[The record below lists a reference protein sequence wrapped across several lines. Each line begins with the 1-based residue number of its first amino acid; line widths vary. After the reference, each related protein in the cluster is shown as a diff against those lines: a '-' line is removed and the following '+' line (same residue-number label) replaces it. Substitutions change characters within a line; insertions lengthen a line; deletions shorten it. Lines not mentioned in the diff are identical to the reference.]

1 MMTKV
6 IPTKKFKKVT
16 KVPMSQLSREGG
28 DLLGLLHTWWDS
40 YMNFKKT
47 KSPKSSALNWIRRW
61 SPLLHAMPKHRW
73 RKN

>member
-1 MMTKV
+1 V

-47 KSPKSSALNWIRRW
+47 KSPKSSALNWIRR
-61 SPLLHAMPKHRW
+61 
-73 RKN
+73 